1 MRKYILLLLFP
12 NLLFGQN
19 TLSLMDAIKI
29 GMLENYDIQISE
41 KNQNISK
48 INNNWANA
56 GGLPSINLSAKKE
69 EALSDQ
75 SNNPASFIQ
84 EKLRS
89 SAINGNAN
97 VSWTLFNGFA
107 IRANKEKLNNLEE
120 ISNNNATLTIE
131 NTIQGIILQYY
142 NCVLQKKRLEL
153 LQKVVA
159 LAKNRLEYE
168 QTKYE
173 IGVSSKIDLLQIE
186 NAMLTDSANIILQK
200 LNYSNA
206 IKNLNLTLAT
216 NVETNWILTDEMD
229 MEIKLFNYEDLKTS
243 TLANNTNIKNQYYNI
258 QLSKQD
264 IKLAMSP
271 FYPVISVNSGAAYNE
286 STYDI
291 GDLSNTMDNTGKS
304 INYFANFS
312 VNFRIFDGG
321 KLYQNLRSL
330 KIQKEIN
337 DLQLEKIQKEV
348 LYQLSLTNDKYN
360 SLITTYSLNQKA
372 FKIAET
378 NYGLATD
385 QQNMGVINSFMLR
398 DIEIA
403 YISSG
408 ISAQQAAYNLM
419 ESKVA
424 LLKIT
429 GGIIQD
435 FNSYFIKKN
444 YSIIL

>member
-1 MRKYILLLLFP
+1 MKRYIILLLLP
-12 NLLFGQN
+12 NLLFAQKEL
-19 TLSLMDAIKI
+19 TLMDAIKI
-29 GMLENYDIQISE
+29 GLQENYDIQISA
-41 KNQNISK
+41 KNKKISQ

-56 GGLPSINLSAKKE
+56 GALPTISLSAKKE

-75 SNNPASFIQ
+75 SNNAAAYIQ
-84 EKLRS
+84 EELRS
-89 SAINGNAN
+89 SSINGNAN

-107 IRANKEKLNNLEE
+107 IRANKAKLRNLEE

-142 NCVLQKKRLEL
+142 NCVLQKERAEL
-153 LQKVVA
+153 LQKVVS
-159 LAKNRLEYE
+159 LAKNRLEYQ

-186 NAMLTDSANIILQK
+186 NAMLTDSSNLILQQ
-200 LNYSNA
+200 LNYINA
-206 IKNLNLTLAT
+206 VKNLNLTLGKD
-216 NVETNWILTDEMD
+216 VDKEWVFTDIID
-229 MEIKLFNYEDLKTS
+229 TEIRLFNYEDLKAS
-243 TLANNTNIKNQYYNI
+243 TLSDNTNIKNQYCNI

-264 IKLAMSP
+264 IKLAMAP
-271 FYPVISVNSGAAYNE
+271 FYPIVSVNSGASYNE

-291 GDLSNTMDNTGKS
+291 GDLANSMDNTGKS

-321 KLYQNLRSL
+321 KLYKNIRSL

-337 DLQLEKIQKEV
+337 DLQLKKATKEV
-348 LYQLSLTNDKYN
+348 LHQLSLINDKYN
-360 SLITTYSLNQKA
+360 SRISVFSLNEKA
-372 FKIAET
+372 FSIAET
-378 NYGLATD
+378 NYNLATD
-385 QQNMGVINSFMLR
+385 KKNRGTINSFMLR

-403 YISSG
+403 YINSG
-408 ISAQQAAYNLM
+408 INAQQSAYSLM
-419 ESKVA
+419 ESKIA

-435 FNSYFIKKN
+435 FNK
-444 YSIIL
+444 

>member
-1 MRKYILLLLFP
+1 MKRYIILLLLP
-12 NLLFGQN
+12 NLLFAQKEL
-19 TLSLMDAIKI
+19 TLMDAIKI
-29 GMLENYDIQISE
+29 GLQENYDIQISA
-41 KNQNISK
+41 KNKKISQ

-56 GGLPSINLSAKKE
+56 GALPTISLLAKKE

-75 SNNPASFIQ
+75 SNNAAAYIQ
-84 EKLRS
+84 EELRS
-89 SAINGNAN
+89 SSINGNAN

-107 IRANKEKLNNLEE
+107 ISANKAKLRNLEE

-142 NCVLQKKRLEL
+142 NCVLQKERAEL
-153 LQKVVA
+153 LQKVVS
-159 LAKNRLEYE
+159 LAKNRLEYQ

-186 NAMLTDSANIILQK
+186 NAMLTDSSNLILQQ
-200 LNYSNA
+200 LNYINA
-206 IKNLNLTLAT
+206 VKNLNLTLGKD
-216 NVETNWILTDEMD
+216 VEKKWIFTDIID
-229 MEIKLFNYEDLKTS
+229 TEIRLFNYEDLKAS
-243 TLANNTNIKNQYYNI
+243 TLSDNTNIKNQYCNI

-264 IKLAMSP
+264 IKLAMAP
-271 FYPVISVNSGAAYNE
+271 FYPIVSVNSGASYNE

-291 GDLSNTMDNTGKS
+291 GDLANIMDNTGKS

-321 KLYQNLRSL
+321 KLYKNIRSL

-337 DLQLEKIQKEV
+337 DLQLKKATKEV
-348 LYQLSLTNDKYN
+348 LHQLSLTNDKYN
-360 SLITTYSLNQKA
+360 SRISIFSLNKKA
-372 FKIAET
+372 FNIAET
-378 NYGLATD
+378 NYNLATD
-385 QQNMGVINSFMLR
+385 KKNRGTINSFMLR

-403 YISSG
+403 YINSG
-408 ISAQQAAYNLM
+408 INAQQSAYNLM
-419 ESKVA
+419 ESKIA

-435 FNSYFIKKN
+435 FNK
-444 YSIIL
+444 

>member
-107 IRANKEKLNNLEE
+107 IKANKEKLNNLEE

-229 MEIKLFNYEDLKTS
+229 TEIKLFNYEDLKTS

-291 GDLSNTMDNTGKS
+291 GDLSNTMDNTGES

-435 FNSYFIKKN
+435 FNR
-444 YSIIL
+444 

>member
-107 IRANKEKLNNLEE
+107 IKANKERLNNLEE

-216 NVETNWILTDEMD
+216 KVETNWILTDEMD
-229 MEIKLFNYEDLKTS
+229 TEIKLFNYEDLKTS

-291 GDLSNTMDNTGKS
+291 GDLSNTMDNTGES

-348 LYQLSLTNDKYN
+348 LYQLPLTNDKYN

-435 FNSYFIKKN
+435 FNR
-444 YSIIL
+444 

>member
-107 IRANKEKLNNLEE
+107 IKANKERLNNLEE

-173 IGVSSKIDLLQIE
+173 IGVSSKIYLLQIE

-229 MEIKLFNYEDLKTS
+229 TEIKLFNYEDLKTS

-271 FYPVISVNSGAAYNE
+271 FYHVISVNSGVAYNE

-291 GDLSNTMDNTGKS
+291 GDLSNTMDNTGES

-360 SLITTYSLNQKA
+360 SLITTYSLNQK
-372 FKIAET
+372 
-378 NYGLATD
+378 
-385 QQNMGVINSFMLR
+385 
-398 DIEIA
+398 
-403 YISSG
+403 
-408 ISAQQAAYNLM
+408 
-419 ESKVA
+419 
-424 LLKIT
+424 
-429 GGIIQD
+429 
-435 FNSYFIKKN
+435 
-444 YSIIL
+444 SI

>member
-1 MRKYILLLLFP
+1 MKRYIILLLLP
-12 NLLFGQN
+12 NLLFAQKE
-19 TLSLMDAIKI
+19 LSLMDAIKI
-29 GMLENYDIQISE
+29 GLQENYDIQISA
-41 KNQNISK
+41 KNKKISQ

-56 GGLPSINLSAKKE
+56 GALPTISLLAKKE

-75 SNNPASFIQ
+75 SNNAAAYIQ
-84 EKLRS
+84 EELRS
-89 SAINGNAN
+89 SSINGNAN

-107 IRANKEKLNNLEE
+107 IRANKAKLRNLEE

-142 NCVLQKKRLEL
+142 NCVLQKERAEL
-153 LQKVVA
+153 LQKVVS
-159 LAKNRLEYE
+159 LAKNRLEYQ

-186 NAMLTDSANIILQK
+186 NAMLTDSSNLILQQ
-200 LNYSNA
+200 LNYINA
-206 IKNLNLTLAT
+206 VKNLNLTLGKD
-216 NVETNWILTDEMD
+216 VDKEWVFTDIID
-229 MEIKLFNYEDLKTS
+229 TEIRLFNYEDLKAS
-243 TLANNTNIKNQYYNI
+243 TLSDNTNIKNQYCNI

-264 IKLAMSP
+264 IKLAMAP
-271 FYPVISVNSGAAYNE
+271 FYPIVSVNSGASYNE

-291 GDLSNTMDNTGKS
+291 GDLANSMDNTGES

-321 KLYQNLRSL
+321 KLYKNIRSL

-337 DLQLEKIQKEV
+337 DLQLKKATKEV
-348 LYQLSLTNDKYN
+348 LHQLSLTNDKYN
-360 SLITTYSLNQKA
+360 SRISIFSLNEKA
-372 FKIAET
+372 FNIAET
-378 NYGLATD
+378 NYNLATD
-385 QQNMGVINSFMLR
+385 KKNRGTINSFMLR

-403 YISSG
+403 YINSG
-408 ISAQQAAYNLM
+408 INAQQAAYNLM
-419 ESKVA
+419 ESKIS

-435 FNSYFIKKN
+435 FNK
-444 YSIIL
+444 

>member
-107 IRANKEKLNNLEE
+107 IKANKERLNNLEE

-229 MEIKLFNYEDLKTS
+229 TEIKLFNYEDLKTS

-291 GDLSNTMDNTGKS
+291 GDLSNTMDNTGES

-360 SLITTYSLNQKA
+360 SLIATYSLNQKA

-435 FNSYFIKKN
+435 FNR
-444 YSIIL
+444 

>member
-107 IRANKEKLNNLEE
+107 IRANKERLNNLEE

-229 MEIKLFNYEDLKTS
+229 TEIKLFNYEDLKTS

-435 FNSYFIKKN
+435 FNR
-444 YSIIL
+444 

>member
-1 MRKYILLLLFP
+1 MKKHIILLLFP
-12 NLLFGQN
+12 NLLFAQDS
-19 TLSLMDAIKI
+19 LSLMDAVKI
-29 GMLENYDIQISE
+29 GIWGNYDIQISA

-56 GGLPSINLSAKKE
+56 GALPTISLSAKKE

-75 SNNPASFIQ
+75 SNNAAAYIQ
-84 EKLRS
+84 EELRS
-89 SAINGNAN
+89 SSKNGNAN

-107 IRANKEKLNNLEE
+107 IRANKAKLRNLEK

-142 NCVLQKKRLEL
+142 NCVLQKERAEL
-153 LQKVVA
+153 LQKVVS
-159 LAKNRLEYE
+159 LAKNRLEYQ

-173 IGVSSKIDLLQIE
+173 IGISSKIELLQTE
-186 NAMLTDSANIILQK
+186 NAMLTDSSNLILQQ
-200 LNYSNA
+200 LNYVNSV
-206 IKNLNLTLAT
+206 KNLNLTLGKD
-216 NVETNWILTDEMD
+216 VDLEWVFTDIID
-229 MEIKLFNYEDLKTS
+229 TEIRLFNYEDLKAS
-243 TLANNTNIKNQYYNI
+243 TLSDNTNIKNQYYNI

-264 IKLAMSP
+264 IKLAMAP
-271 FYPVISVNSGAAYNE
+271 FYPIVSVNSGASYNE

-291 GDLSNTMDNTGKS
+291 GDLANSMDNTGKS

-321 KLYQNLRSL
+321 KLYQNIRSL
-330 KIQKEIN
+330 KIQKDIN
-337 DLQLEKIQKEV
+337 NLQLEKIRKEV
-348 LYQLSLTNDKYN
+348 LYQLSLINDKYN

-372 FKIAET
+372 FEIAKT

-385 QQNMGVINSFMLR
+385 KQNRGVINSFILR

-403 YISSG
+403 YITSG

-429 GGIIQD
+429 GGIIQN
-435 FNSYFIKKN
+435 FSK
-444 YSIIL
+444 